1 MQSDATSAAHAARAI
16 ERQLDT
22 TLARLRAC
30 RTQPLSAS
38 VIAEL
43 TMLRFE
49 ATRLARRVRLLH
61 PDATSAIDLQCLDP
75 EGRLLGELKES
86 RAEASRRGIQLSLQL
101 HGMERV
107 TRERKAIDVL
117 AALVEDGVEAGATQL
132 GMETRLRTTGTELC
146 LTTDAPLHKASFG
159 VLMLGALARAR
170 LKTSGHKLSVR
181 VERSADGR
189 TTVALSTA
197 AIPVPFS
204 SDHGAKR
211 WTSLSP
217 SRI

>member
-1 MQSDATSAAHAARAI
+1 MQSDATSAAQAARTI

-22 TLARLRAC
+22 TLERLRVC
-30 RTQPLSAS
+30 RAEPLSAT

-43 TMLRFE
+43 TALRFE

-75 EGRLLGELKES
+75 AGRLLGELKES
-86 RAEASRRGIQLSLQL
+86 RAEAARRGIQLALQL
-101 HGMERV
+101 QGMERV

-117 AALVEDGVEAGATQL
+117 AALVEDGVEAGATHL
-132 GMETRLRTTGTELC
+132 SMETRLRATWLELC
-146 LTTDAPLHKASFG
+146 LRTDAPLHKASFG

-170 LKTSGHKLSVR
+170 SKTSAQKLTVR
-181 VERSADGR
+181 VERSELGV

-197 AIPVPFS
+197 SAAAHFS